1 MEGHLWRSSGPTPFS
16 RQGLQQHVAQ
26 DHVQLRFEY
35 LQRQKP
41 TTSLGNL
48 SQCSANI
55 MNIPPYSH
63 HNEISCISL
72 CVQLPLVSLGT
83 TEQDLALLSLFSP
96 SGICTHG

>member
-26 DHVQLRFEY
+26 LCFEY